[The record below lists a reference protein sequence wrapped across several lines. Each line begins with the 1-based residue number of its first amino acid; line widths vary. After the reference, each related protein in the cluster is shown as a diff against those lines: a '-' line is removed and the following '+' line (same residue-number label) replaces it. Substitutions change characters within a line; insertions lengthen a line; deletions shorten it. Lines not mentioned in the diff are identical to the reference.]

1 MRHDAGA
8 QPEGGIMATDDA
20 VRGALCVQMGREFA
34 AHFQYLAMSAWLEE
48 QGLPEMASF
57 FARQADEEHVHAM
70 KFFRFVLDTGGPVEI
85 PGQDAPVATF
95 ASAEALVAAALAQ
108 EEQVTAWIGELVHL
122 AREHRDLA
130 AEAFLQWFV
139 TEQVEEVAT
148 MTELLQVVRHAGTSL
163 LLVEDYV
170 VRRAPGAG
178 GGA

>member
-1 MRHDAGA
+1 
-8 QPEGGIMATDDA
+8 
-20 VRGALCVQMGREFA
+20 
-34 AHFQYLAMSAWLEE
+34 
-48 QGLPEMASF
+48 
-57 FARQADEEHVHAM
+57 
-70 KFFRFVLDTGGPVEI
+70 
-85 PGQDAPVATF
+85 
-95 ASAEALVAAALAQ
+95 
-108 EEQVTAWIGELVHL
+108 VHL

-178 GGA
+178 EGA